1 MKKWMSVCQ
10 QHDLNPGAGICAL
23 LGDEQVA
30 VFQCRHTQQLYAVS
44 NFDPIGKAHVISRGI
59 MGSVK
64 EQAVVASPLYKQHF
78 NLSSGRCLQAPDC
91 HLKTYS
97 IRLQGRDV
105 QLAYG

>member
-1 MKKWMSVCQ
+1 MKTWISVCQ
-10 QHDLNPGAGICAL
+10 QYDLNAGAGICAL

-64 EQAVVASPLYKQHF
+64 EEVVVASPLYKQHF
-78 NLSSGRCLQAPDC
+78 NLSSGHCLQEPKNQ
-91 HLKTYS
+91 LKTYPV
-97 IRLQGRDV
+97 RLYEGEV
-105 QLAYG
+105 QLAHS